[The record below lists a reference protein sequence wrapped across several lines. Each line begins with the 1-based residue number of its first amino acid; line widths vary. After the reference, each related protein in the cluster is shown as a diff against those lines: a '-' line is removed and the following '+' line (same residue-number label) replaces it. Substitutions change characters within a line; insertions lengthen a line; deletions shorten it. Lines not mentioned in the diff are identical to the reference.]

1 MDSPDNR
8 SLSKIDSVV
17 NHLSREFDL
26 NWIDY
31 SRLLRLREE
40 SRVHTLYV
48 FDVRTE
54 QEFLEGHLPGA
65 IWAEGGELVQWLDRH
80 VAVRNARIVLVDD
93 EAGARA
99 AITGSWLQQLNVAE
113 VYLLRTTPAQR
124 YEQGTVAVAGRL
136 PSVPLLSPTQLHAS
150 RAEWLVFDVANS
162 RDYRAGHIPGAGF
175 LQRADIDVD
184 AIKAVLQGRRLA
196 LTSIDGLRAA
206 WLTDELR
213 EAIPDVAVVD
223 GGTTA
228 WARLGLPL
236 EKAEKDAF
244 KNVRDLAPWPYGE
257 EDRQKAFDEYL
268 AWEIRL
274 LTEISA
280 DPTVQYRAPEFLQTP
295 IA

>member
-1 MDSPDNR
+1 GIKNPVVALRNGTMDWLKCGYELQSDTYISVDSPDNR

-31 SRLLRLREE
+31 SSLLRLRED
-40 SRVHTLYV
+40 SQVHTHYV

-124 YEQGTVAVAGRL
+124 YEQGT
-136 PSVPLLSPTQLHAS
+136 
-150 RAEWLVFDVANS
+150 
-162 RDYRAGHIPGAGF
+162 
-175 LQRADIDVD
+175 
-184 AIKAVLQGRRLA
+184 
-196 LTSIDGLRAA
+196 
-206 WLTDELR
+206 
-213 EAIPDVAVVD
+213 
-223 GGTTA
+223 
-228 WARLGLPL
+228 
-236 EKAEKDAF
+236 
-244 KNVRDLAPWPYGE
+244 
-257 EDRQKAFDEYL
+257 
-268 AWEIRL
+268 
-274 LTEISA
+274 
-280 DPTVQYRAPEFLQTP
+280 
-295 IA
+295 